1 MPLHTPTRS
10 RKPARSARE
19 AILEAAGQIFA
30 AKGLEGARTDAIAR
44 EARVNKALL
53 YYYFKSKNALFNA
66 VVEDTVRESNQR
78 LMDILCSPGSEK
90 KILLRYVG
98 AVFDFLSS
106 RPEAF
111 GLFQRFLMTNPAVAG
126 RIMKGYFLPR
136 MDKLAALIR
145 SGVQHGAFRR
155 VDPVQAAHSVH
166 ALVFFYFRTGP
177 LLKEITGWDPFDTR
191 TLKKRRSEMLDFIR
205 YGLFRE
211 PEARNK

>member
-1 MPLHTPTRS
+1 MPRPAQTRFAKTE
-10 RKPARSARE
+10 RPARE
-19 AILEAAGQIFA
+19 AILQAAGRIFA

-66 VVEDTVRESNQR
+66 VVEETIRESNER
-78 LMDILCSPGSEK
+78 FMDILSSPGAERK
-90 KILLRYVG
+90 VLLRYVG

-106 RPEAF
+106 RPDAF
-111 GLFQRFLMTNPAVAG
+111 GLFQRFLMTNPAIAG

-136 MDKLAALIR
+136 MEKLSALIR
-145 SGVQHGAFRR
+145 RGVHRGEFRR
-155 VDPVQAAHSVH
+155 VDPAQAAHSVH

-177 LLKEITGWDPFDTR
+177 LLKEITGWDPFDAR

-211 PEARNK
+211 PEARNR

>member
-1 MPLHTPTRS
+1 MPRLAPTRS
-10 RKPARSARE
+10 ARTERSARE
-19 AILEAAGQIFA
+19 AILQAAGRVFA

-66 VVEDTVRESNQR
+66 AVEDAIREHDGQ
-78 LMDILCSPGSEK
+78 LMGILASPGPERR
-90 KILLRYVG
+90 ILLRYV
-98 AVFDFLSS
+98 AAIFDFVSS
-106 RPEAF
+106 RPDAF
-111 GLFQRFLMTNPAVAG
+111 GLFQRFLITNPAVAG
-126 RIMKGYFLPR
+126 RIMKRYSLPR
-136 MDKLAALIR
+136 LDKLTSVIR
-145 SGVQHGAFRR
+145 RGVRRGEFRR

-177 LLKEITGWDPFDTR
+177 LLKEITGWDPFDAR

-211 PEARNK
+211 PEARN